1 MSSDSDDDRKRRAE
15 GKPMRRG
22 RGLASRNDPPADEPP
37 HPNMPEQQFKQ
48 DFASRLAAFMLKK
61 GWNQSE
67 LARQAALHM
76 PSGQFNRDNISN
88 YVKAKHTPGPVHTS
102 ALCKALRVEPID
114 LFPSGSSPVNDDA
127 APPLDLKD
135 LGDGTVFV
143 RINKRLPAAKALQ
156 ILNVVMGE

>member
-1 MSSDSDDDRKRRAE
+1 MTSEDDDDVGRKGGR
-15 GKPMRRG
+15 KG
-22 RGLASRNDPPADEPP
+22 RGLAFRNRPPDDEPP
-37 HPNMPEQQFKQ
+37 HRSFPEQQIKQ
-48 DFASRLAAFMLKK
+48 DFARRLDAAKLKK

-67 LARQAALHM
+67 LARHAALHM
-76 PSGQFNRDNISN
+76 PSGRFNRDNISN
-88 YVKAKHTPGPVHTS
+88 YINAKHTPGPVHMH
-102 ALCKALRVEPID
+102 ALCKALGVEPAD
-114 LFPSGSSPVNDDA
+114 LMPVGATPSAEDA